1 MFAQANG
8 ARGKNDPVI
17 QKARGKVILHAM
29 FAAPRVC
36 RVFVG
41 IVASLCV
48 VARCVSCHYCFA
60 VCRGIIA
67 SLCVVALLPRCV
79 SWQYCL
85 AVCRG
90 IIASLC
96 VVALLPRCVSWHYCL
111 AVCRGSMCSCNVLRQ
126 RIFKAGQSRVETL
139 CVTIC

>member
-67 SLCVVALLPRCV
+67 SLCVVAQCV
-79 SWQYCL
+79 LVMSSVKGYSRL
-85 AVCRG
+85 AR
-90 IIASLC
+90 
-96 VVALLPRCVSWHYCL
+96 
-111 AVCRGSMCSCNVLRQ
+111 AV
-126 RIFKAGQSRVETL
+126 
-139 CVTIC
+139 